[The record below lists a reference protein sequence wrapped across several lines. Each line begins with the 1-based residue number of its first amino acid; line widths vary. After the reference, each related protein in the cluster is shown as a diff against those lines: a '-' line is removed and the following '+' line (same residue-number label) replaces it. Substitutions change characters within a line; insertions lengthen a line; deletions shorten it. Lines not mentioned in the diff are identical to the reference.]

1 MNKLLELDLAYNNI
15 ALFPQVLCKL
25 PKLISLDISHN
36 ELQELPD
43 AMFAMRSLI
52 YLNIMHNLEL
62 TKYHVLSKMSW
73 VMVHGLKQDKKPIPT
88 GPKACQ
94 QFFISNEEEHELEA
108 LIKGRCMK
116 KQKKRRNRV

>member
-1 MNKLLELDLAYNNI
+1 
-15 ALFPQVLCKL
+15 
-25 PKLISLDISHN
+25 
-36 ELQELPD
+36 
-43 AMFAMRSLI
+43 
-52 YLNIMHNLEL
+52 
-62 TKYHVLSKMSW
+62 
-73 VMVHGLKQDKKPIPT
+73 MVHGLKQDKKPIPT